1 MAIQANFSRAT
12 EEDLVRGIVQGYEA
26 GRKGLAGELERL
38 GILSGRRFVSLKDEY
53 AGYLVAKAVQGEKS
67 GARRVEIPGEHG
79 LTLQVCAECKT
90 AMRRPKYFNLDCA
103 PDDES
108 FDALACVI
116 FEPDWSVFDSYM
128 IMRQSLPRL
137 AVPGKKKQGH
147 RLPIGGSWRS
157 DAAVLDLQL

>member
-1 MAIQANFSRAT
+1 MTMVGAT
-12 EEDLVRGIVQGYEA
+12 EEELVRGIVQGYDS
-26 GRKGLAGELERL
+26 GREGLAGELERM

-53 AGYLVAKAVQGEKS
+53 AAYLVAKAVGGEK
-67 GARRVEIPGEHG
+67 AAPRRVVIEGDHS
-79 LTLQVCAECKT
+79 LTLQVCAQCKT
-90 AMRRPKYFNLDCA
+90 PVRRPKYFALDCA

-128 IMRQSLPRL
+128 IMRPTLPRL
-137 AVPGKKKQGH
+137 AVPGKKKVGH

-157 DAAVLDLQL
+157 DPAILALEL